1 MNIKL
6 VKHIG
11 SPVATVG
18 FNHKIIPIQ
27 TKDTEIKL
35 DVFDTAGTEQFN
47 AINDIITRNCTIF
60 IFMYSCEKDNPNNGF
75 DQVEYYYNK
84 VKEESNI
91 DLTFI
96 VQNKIDNIDI
106 KNREE
111 AGEKGS
117 EWCKCHSAHFHQV
130 SCLNGEGVNEL
141 FDFIAESAI
150 FFILM
155 LFKQI
160 DDSDFIALRYFQ
172 YMFYLIF
179 YRFSDLLKS

>member
-150 FFILM
+150 KLQV
-155 LFKQI
+155 L
-160 DDSDFIALRYFQ
+160 DDPI
-172 YMFYLIF
+172 
-179 YRFSDLLKS
+179 